1 MSTSAAD
8 VRLPGT
14 LARPPFYYGWITVG
28 LAALAMVG
36 TLPGRTQG
44 LGLIT
49 EPLLRDLQL
58 DRVTFAQM
66 NLWATLI
73 GSLFCLATGRLL
85 DQFGARGHFAFVAL
99 ALGGVVL
106 GMSHTAS
113 VLMLFFLLMLS
124 RGFGQNAL
132 SVVSLT
138 MPGQRFGRRLSLAM
152 AVYSIALSIGFMA
165 AFPIVGSAIVTHGWR
180 PAWAAIGWCL
190 LVVVAPVG
198 WLLVRPA
205 PADAELA
212 RQGETAP
219 RTADDATAG
228 FTWAQALR
236 TPAFWV
242 FALASSIYNLI
253 ASGVGLFNESILA
266 ERGFDAG
273 IYHRSLVITAL
284 TSLAGNFLGG
294 WLAAKWSL
302 SGLMA
307 CAMALLGGALLALPS
322 LTTVAHVDAFAVVMG
337 IAGGFVI
344 VLFFTVWA
352 KAFGRRHLG
361 RIQGTAQMLTVVASA
376 VGPLLLAK
384 CHAWTGSYAAV
395 FYVLAGI
402 VALLGVAAWRVKIPV
417 APVCSAP
424 GDSSL

>member
-1 MSTSAAD
+1 MTNSAAEF
-8 VRLPGT
+8 RLPRT
-14 LARPPFYYGWITVG
+14 SLRPSFYYGWVTVG

-49 EPLLRDLQL
+49 ESLLADLRL

-73 GSLFCLATGRLL
+73 GSLFCLVTGPLL
-85 DQFGARGHFAFVAL
+85 DQLGARRLLSIVAF
-99 ALGGVVL
+99 ALGAVVL
-106 GMSHTAS
+106 AMSRTEGA
-113 VLMLFFLLMLS
+113 VVMFGLLILS

-138 MPGQRFGRRLSLAM
+138 MPGQWFARRLSLAM
-152 AVYSIALSIGFMA
+152 AIYSIALSIGFMA
-165 AFPIVGSAIVTHGWR
+165 AFPIVGGAVVENGWR

-190 LVVVAPVG
+190 LVVVAPLG
-198 WLLVRPA
+198 LLLGRPA
-205 PADAELA
+205 PANDALE
-212 RQGETAP
+212 RDGETK
-219 RTADDATAG
+219 ADDGDNTVTRD

-236 TPAFWV
+236 TPTFWI
-242 FALASSIYNLI
+242 FALASSVYNLI
-253 ASGVGLFNESILA
+253 ASGIGLFNESILA

-284 TSLAGNFLGG
+284 TSLVGNFVGG

-302 SGLMA
+302 NGLMA
-307 CAMALLGGALLALPS
+307 VALLLLAGALVSLPS
-322 LTTVAHVDAFAVVMG
+322 LHTIGQVDAFAVVMG
-337 IAGGFVI
+337 ISGGFII

-352 KAFGRRHLG
+352 KVFGRAHLG
-361 RIQGTAQMLTVVASA
+361 RIQGTAQMFTVLASA

-384 CHAWTGSYAAV
+384 CQVWTGSYATI
-395 FYVLAGI
+395 FYLLAG
-402 VALLGVAAWRVKIPV
+402 VVGLLALAAGWVKLPEARGARI
-417 APVCSAP
+417 
-424 GDSSL
+424 